1 MAGVYY
7 TDDVTIGSAS
17 LNGII
22 VAVVSDDVTEPRG
35 IMGVGLPGLEAADIP
50 EHPGVIQ
57 LLYSQGYI
65 SSQSYSLYLDDYGKL
80 SLGP

>member
-1 MAGVYY
+1 VTGVYY
-7 TDDVTIGSAS
+7 TDDVTVGSAS

-22 VAVVSDDVTEPRG
+22 IAVVSGDFNEPRG
-35 IMGVGLPGLEAADIP
+35 IMGVGLPSLEATDIP

-57 LLYSQGYI
+57 LLYNQGYI
-65 SSQSYSLYLDDYGKL
+65 LSQSYSLYLDDYGKL